1 MENLAFFF
9 NPSLNKETKKRCC
22 LARGK
27 WALTALGS
35 QTYRQQGTALMTH
48 ISPYL
53 LVALSELH
61 PLVTIII
68 DSCVVAPIIS
78 SVQVYHLFCGTKSQL
93 TNESN
98 IG

>member
-1 MENLAFFF
+1 MLFC
-9 NPSLNKETKKRCC
+9 K
-22 LARGK
+22 G
-27 WALTALGS
+27 GV
-35 QTYRQQGTALMTH
+35 GTASSELPDIQTAGDC
-48 ISPYL
+48 PDDTYL
-53 LVALSELH
+53 PIVALSELH